1 MAYSREEL
9 LTEAKRRGLAVPPD
23 LKQNDFSK
31 EEVRAEALRRG
42 LAVPPDLKQNDFSK
56 EEVRAEA
63 LRRGLIKPHEE
74 SYLRSALT
82 GALKTSSEPAAWA
95 IEHLGAPEWAQDI
108 RDYWNKAYA
117 QSKEANPLTATTGR
131 IGQEIPNFF
140 AANKALGLGLGAAGK
155 ALAPVVE
162 AIPGAS
168 KTKDILTGLFSTK
181 KAANKVIQEADT
193 VKSQFNKG
201 YNEFFEDALESGA
214 EIEKTKLY
222 GKKELSKVAK
232 TWKYNSIRR
241 YMKYPTIKN
250 AHKAQSDIGKLV
262 NQLEKIPNRT
272 SEQNS
277 VIRNALKNK
286 DLIQD
291 SIHNALGKGSE
302 LSNRYRQLGEGY
314 ATEVGPYLNPK
325 IDKLMKSYKKGELLP
340 EDFAK
345 AMGRSPYAKAKILPE
360 NTALEWNLKRQGF
373 KKGIA
378 PAALKTYVFWELLNH
393 LF

>member
-31 EEVRAEALRRG
+31 EEVRAEAL
-42 LAVPPDLKQNDFSK
+42 K
-56 EEVRAEA
+56 
-63 LRRGLIKPHEE
+63 RGLIKPHEE

-95 IEHLGAPEWAQDI
+95 IEHLGAPKWAQDI

-155 ALAPVVE
+155 ALAPVGEAIETAVE

-181 KAANKVIQEADT
+181 GAANKVIQEADT

-201 YNEFFEDALESGA
+201 YNEFFKDALESGA
-214 EIEKTKLY
+214 KIEKNKLY
-222 GKKELSKVAK
+222 GQKDLSKVAK
-232 TWKYNSIRR
+232 TWKYDSIRR
-241 YMKYPTIKN
+241 YMKDPTIKN

-277 VIRNALKNK
+277 VIRDALKNK

-360 NTALEWNLKRQGF
+360 NTALEWNLKRKGF

-378 PAALKTYVFWELLNH
+378 PAALKTYGIWELLNH